1 MDALGVRVFGVSFD
15 PAQDNRAF
23 AEKFD
28 FPFLLLCDTERKLGL
43 AFGACDSK
51 DDGYARRLTF
61 LIGPDGRVEQAIDT
75 KDPAGQAD
83 ALVELIKQLA

>member
-1 MDALGVRVFGVSFD
+1 VRIFGVSFD
-15 PAQDNRAF
+15 SQAGNRAF

-28 FPFLLLCDTERKLGL
+28 FPYLLLCDTERELGL
-43 AFGACDSK
+43 AYGACDAK

-61 LIGPDGRVEQAIDT
+61 VIGPDGKLEHAIDT

-83 ALVELIKQLA
+83 ALIELLGPKT

>member
-1 MDALGVRVFGVSFD
+1 MRVFGVSFD
-15 PAQDNRAF
+15 TADENRAF

-28 FPFLLLCDTERKLGL
+28 FPFPLLCDTERELGL

-51 DDGYARRLTF
+51 DDVYARRLTF
-61 LIGPDGRVEQAIDT
+61 VIGPDGRIEHAIDT

-83 ALVELIKQLA
+83 ALIELVKKLG